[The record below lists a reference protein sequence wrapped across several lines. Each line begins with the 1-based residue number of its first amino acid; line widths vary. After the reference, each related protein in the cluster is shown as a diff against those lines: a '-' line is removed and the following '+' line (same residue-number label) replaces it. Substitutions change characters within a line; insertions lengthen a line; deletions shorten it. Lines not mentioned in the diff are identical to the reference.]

1 MKPKKK
7 MRLLSLLLCFML
19 LVGLM
24 PATAFAWTAPTL
36 TGAKA
41 EWNVQLSDDG
51 WLIWNDMGS
60 TTYDIEVDKTEMG
73 GTVTK
78 IYGISTNSYN
88 LLNRFRELKIENG
101 TYYFTIKAND
111 TDTTSGT

>member
-41 EWNVQLSDDG
+41 EWNV
-51 WLIWNDMGS
+51 
-60 TTYDIEVDKTEMG
+60 
-73 GTVTK
+73 
-78 IYGISTNSYN
+78 
-88 LLNRFRELKIENG
+88 
-101 TYYFTIKAND
+101 
-111 TDTTSGT
+111 